1 MDRTS
6 VNGLR
11 PCSAHAR
18 CADPSGRSSGS
29 GGQQRPQG
37 HWYLLCI
44 PEVAMIY
51 SLAQRTQAAPKITAY
66 RLAQTPNTA
75 AATTHQASFAR
86 KLQWKPVEGCRP
98 WGLHLGKS
106 GFVSNYVRGLQL
118 PSGPPLG
125 DIDDTTT
132 TDAFNSTS
140 SSLLG
145 QEGEAPRDHVS
156 RPRANVEILARRR
169 PLAIAAMRIMF
180 STRQVSRAPPDSFPH
195 SLHLGF

>member
-1 MDRTS
+1 
-6 VNGLR
+6 
-11 PCSAHAR
+11 
-18 CADPSGRSSGS
+18 
-29 GGQQRPQG
+29 
-37 HWYLLCI
+37 
-44 PEVAMIY
+44 MIY